1 MKKALYG
8 VLKSAL
14 LFYMKL
20 IGDLKISGFKL
31 NLYDPCVMNK
41 IVGGEQMTVVFHMYD
56 MKVSYKIDKA
66 ITRAIEYL
74 DGVYPGIK
82 AVRGNVH
89 DYLGMRL
96 DYSAK
101 GQL

>member
-1 MKKALYG
+1 
-8 VLKSAL
+8 
-14 LFYMKL
+14 
-20 IGDLKISGFKL
+20 
-31 NLYDPCVMNK
+31 
-41 IVGGEQMTVVFHMYD
+41 MTVVFHVDD

-66 ITRAIEYL
+66 ITKAIEYL

-96 DYSAK
+96 DYLTG
-101 GQL
+101 GQV